1 MNIFSNI
8 LLLAIY
14 LLAPA
19 AVLLLCRKYKW
30 AAKTG
35 PILILYVIGITIGNL
50 GLIPFLPEALS
61 HPSAKAQIQDILSS
75 AMVPLAI
82 PLLLYGCTFRR
93 SDTRSQMLALLS
105 GVFAV
110 AVTVFVGFFIF
121 RRGIEGASGDSAAY
135 IGGMLTGVYTGGTMN
150 LAAIKTM
157 LGVSDRTYILLNSCD
172 MIVTFIYLTLLLAF
186 GIRLMRR
193 LLPYSPSGTVLPSAV
208 SQSETLSADEKA
220 VQEDA
225 KPQLFSGLWWQQ
237 AAILLGATLLIIA
250 LSAGIALLL
259 PDGWFMTAFILLLTT
274 AGIAASFV
282 KRLRS
287 IKIAEDISMY
297 CIYIFSIV
305 VASMADFSTLDLSNS
320 LSIIGYL
327 SFVIFGS
334 LFLQTVLARLFR
346 IDADTIVIC
355 STAFICSPPFVPM
368 MAAAMKN
375 RRVIIAGLSIG
386 IIGYAIGNYLGFLM
400 SRLLLL
406 F

>member
-1 MNIFSNI
+1 MNILGNI
-8 LLLAIY
+8 FLIAIY

-19 AVLLLCRKYKW
+19 AVLHFCRKHSW
-30 AAKTG
+30 AAKIG
-35 PILILYVIGITIGNL
+35 PILILYLIGIIVGNL
-50 GLIPFLPEALS
+50 GLVPFLPEALVN
-61 HPSAKAQIQDILSS
+61 PSGKAGIQELLSS

-93 SDTRSQMLALLS
+93 SDTRSQTLALLS
-105 GVFAV
+105 GIV
-110 AVTVFVGFFIF
+110 AVVVAVVLGFLIF
-121 RRGIEGASGDSAAY
+121 RNGIEGVSGDSAAK

-157 LGVSDRTYILLNSCD
+157 LGVSDRTYVLLNSCD
-172 MIVTFIYLTLLLAF
+172 MIVSFLYMTMLLAF

-193 LLPYSPSGTVLPSAV
+193 ILPYSSSAP
-208 SQSETLSADEKA
+208 EATLDEA
-220 VQEDA
+220 PDLQDV
-225 KPQLFSGLWWQQ
+225 KPLLFSRLWWKQ
-237 AAILLGATLLIIA
+237 AAVLLGVTAVVIA
-250 LSAGIALLL
+250 LSALVAFLM
-259 PDGWFMTAFILLLTT
+259 PEGWFMTVFILLLTS
-274 AGIAASFV
+274 AGIAVSFI
-282 KRLRS
+282 RRIREL
-287 IKIAEDISMY
+287 KIAEDISMY

-334 LFLQTVLARLFR
+334 LILQTILARLLR

-355 STAFICSPPFVPM
+355 STSFICSPPFVPM

-375 RRVIIAGLSIG
+375 RRVLIAGLSMG
-386 IIGYAIGNYLGFLM
+386 IIGYAIGNYLGLAI

>member
-1 MNIFSNI
+1 MNILGNI
-8 LLLAIY
+8 FLIAIY

-19 AVLLLCRKYKW
+19 AVLRFCRKHTW
-30 AAKTG
+30 AAKIG
-35 PILILYVIGITIGNL
+35 PILILYLIGIIVGNL
-50 GLIPFLPEALS
+50 GLVPFLPEALVN
-61 HPSAKAQIQDILSS
+61 PSGKAGIQELLSS

-93 SDTRSQMLALLS
+93 SDTRSQTLALLS
-105 GVFAV
+105 GIV
-110 AVTVFVGFFIF
+110 AVVVAVVLGFLIF
-121 RRGIEGASGDSAAY
+121 RNGIEGVSGDSAAK

-157 LGVSDRTYILLNSCD
+157 LGVSDRTYVLLNSCD
-172 MIVTFIYLTLLLAF
+172 MIVSFLYMTMLLAF

-193 LLPYSPSGTVLPSAV
+193 ILPYSSSAP
-208 SQSETLSADEKA
+208 EATLYEAPDLQD
-220 VQEDA
+220 V
-225 KPQLFSGLWWQQ
+225 KPLLFSRLWWKQ
-237 AAILLGATLLIIA
+237 AAVLLGVTAVVIA
-250 LSAGIALLL
+250 LSALVAFLM
-259 PDGWFMTAFILLLTT
+259 PEGWFMTVFILLLTS
-274 AGIAASFV
+274 AGIAVSFI
-282 KRLRS
+282 RRIREL
-287 IKIAEDISMY
+287 KIAEDISMY

-334 LFLQTVLARLFR
+334 LILQTILARLLR

-355 STAFICSPPFVPM
+355 STSFICSPPFVPM

-375 RRVIIAGLSIG
+375 RRVLIAGLSMG
-386 IIGYAIGNYLGFLM
+386 IIGYAIGNYLGLAV

>member
-1 MNIFSNI
+1 MNILGNI
-8 LLLAIY
+8 FLIAIY

-19 AVLLLCRKYKW
+19 AVLRFCRKHSW
-30 AAKTG
+30 AAKIG
-35 PILILYVIGITIGNL
+35 PILILYLIGIIVGNL
-50 GLIPFLPEALS
+50 GLVPFLPEALVN
-61 HPSAKAQIQDILSS
+61 PSGKAGIQELLSS

-93 SDTRSQMLALLS
+93 SDTRSQTLALLS
-105 GVFAV
+105 GIV
-110 AVTVFVGFFIF
+110 AVVVAVVLGFLIF
-121 RRGIEGASGDSAAY
+121 RNGIEGVSGDSAAK

-157 LGVSDRTYILLNSCD
+157 LGVSDRTYVLLNSCD
-172 MIVTFIYLTLLLAF
+172 MIVSFLYMTMLLAF

-193 LLPYSPSGTVLPSAV
+193 ILPYSSSAPEAILEEKLD
-208 SQSETLSADEKA
+208 SEDI
-220 VQEDA
+220 
-225 KPQLFSGLWWQQ
+225 KPLLFSRLWWKQ
-237 AAILLGATLLIIA
+237 AAILLGVTAVVIA
-250 LSAGIALLL
+250 LSALVAFLM
-259 PDGWFMTAFILLLTT
+259 PEGWFMTVFILLLTS
-274 AGIAASFV
+274 AGIAVSFI
-282 KRLRS
+282 RRIREL
-287 IKIAEDISMY
+287 KIAEDISMY

-334 LFLQTVLARLFR
+334 LILQTILARLLR

-355 STAFICSPPFVPM
+355 STSFICSPPFVPM

-375 RRVIIAGLSIG
+375 RRVLIAGLSMG
-386 IIGYAIGNYLGFLM
+386 IIGYAIGNYLGLAI

>member
-1 MNIFSNI
+1 MNILGNI
-8 LLLAIY
+8 FLIAIY

-19 AVLLLCRKYKW
+19 AVLHFCRKHSW
-30 AAKTG
+30 AAKIG
-35 PILILYVIGITIGNL
+35 PILILYLIGIIVGNL
-50 GLIPFLPEALS
+50 GLVPFLPEALVN
-61 HPSAKAQIQDILSS
+61 PSGKAGIQELLSS

-93 SDTRSQMLALLS
+93 SDTRSQTLALLS
-105 GVFAV
+105 GIV
-110 AVTVFVGFFIF
+110 AVVVAVVLGFLIF
-121 RRGIEGASGDSAAY
+121 RNGIEGVSGDSAAK

-157 LGVSDRTYILLNSCD
+157 LGVSDRTYVLLNSCD
-172 MIVTFIYLTLLLAF
+172 MIVSFLYMTMLLAF

-193 LLPYSPSGTVLPSAV
+193 ILPYSSSAPEAILEEKLD
-208 SQSETLSADEKA
+208 SEDI
-220 VQEDA
+220 
-225 KPQLFSGLWWQQ
+225 KPQLFSRLWWKQ
-237 AAILLGATLLIIA
+237 AAVLLGVTAVVIA
-250 LSAGIALLL
+250 LSALVAFLM
-259 PDGWFMTAFILLLTT
+259 PDGWFMTVFILLLTS
-274 AGIAASFV
+274 AGIAVSFI
-282 KRLRS
+282 RRIREL
-287 IKIAEDISMY
+287 KIAEDISMY

-334 LFLQTVLARLFR
+334 LILQTILARLLR

-355 STAFICSPPFVPM
+355 STSFICSPPFVPM

-375 RRVIIAGLSIG
+375 RRVLIAGLSMG
-386 IIGYAIGNYLGFLM
+386 IIGYAIGNYLGLAI
-400 SRLLLL
+400 SRLLML

>member
-1 MNIFSNI
+1 MNILGNI
-8 LLLAIY
+8 FLIAIY

-19 AVLLLCRKYKW
+19 AVLHFCRKHSW
-30 AAKTG
+30 AAKIG
-35 PILILYVIGITIGNL
+35 PILILYLIGIIVGNL
-50 GLIPFLPEALS
+50 GLVPFLPEALVN
-61 HPSAKAQIQDILSS
+61 PSGKAGIQELLSS

-93 SDTRSQMLALLS
+93 SDTRSQTLALLS
-105 GVFAV
+105 GIV
-110 AVTVFVGFFIF
+110 AVVVAVVLGFLIF
-121 RRGIEGASGDSAAY
+121 RNGIEGVSGDSAAK

-157 LGVSDRTYILLNSCD
+157 LGVSDRTYVLLNSCD
-172 MIVTFIYLTLLLAF
+172 MIVSFLYMTMLLAF

-193 LLPYSPSGTVLPSAV
+193 ILPYSSSAPEAILEEKLD
-208 SQSETLSADEKA
+208 SEDI
-220 VQEDA
+220 
-225 KPQLFSGLWWQQ
+225 KPQLFSRLWWKQ
-237 AAILLGATLLIIA
+237 AAVLLGVTAVVIA
-250 LSAGIALLL
+250 LSALVAFLM
-259 PDGWFMTAFILLLTT
+259 PEGWFMTVFILLLTT
-274 AGIAASFV
+274 AGIAVSFI
-282 KRLRS
+282 RRIREL
-287 IKIAEDISMY
+287 KIAEDISMY

-334 LFLQTVLARLFR
+334 LILQTILARLLR

-355 STAFICSPPFVPM
+355 STSFICSPPFVPM

-375 RRVIIAGLSIG
+375 RRVLIAGLSMG
-386 IIGYAIGNYLGFLM
+386 IIGYAIGNYLGLAV

>member
-1 MNIFSNI
+1 MNILGNI
-8 LLLAIY
+8 FLIAIY

-19 AVLLLCRKYKW
+19 AVLHFCRKHSW
-30 AAKTG
+30 AAKIG
-35 PILILYVIGITIGNL
+35 PILILYLIGIIVGNL
-50 GLIPFLPEALS
+50 GLVPFLPEALVN
-61 HPSAKAQIQDILSS
+61 PSGKAGIQELLSS

-93 SDTRSQMLALLS
+93 SDTRSQTLALLS
-105 GVFAV
+105 GIV
-110 AVTVFVGFFIF
+110 AVVVAVVLGFLIF
-121 RRGIEGASGDSAAY
+121 RNGIEGVSGDSAAK

-157 LGVSDRTYILLNSCD
+157 LGVSDRTYVLLNSCD
-172 MIVTFIYLTLLLAF
+172 MIVSFLYMTMLLAF

-193 LLPYSPSGTVLPSAV
+193 ILPYSSSAPEAILEEKLD
-208 SQSETLSADEKA
+208 SEDI
-220 VQEDA
+220 
-225 KPQLFSGLWWQQ
+225 KPQLFSRLWWKQ
-237 AAILLGATLLIIA
+237 AAVLLGVTAVVIA
-250 LSAGIALLL
+250 LSALVAFLM
-259 PDGWFMTAFILLLTT
+259 PDGWFMTVFILLLTS
-274 AGIAASFV
+274 AGIAVSFI
-282 KRLRS
+282 RRIREL
-287 IKIAEDISMY
+287 KIAEDISMY

-334 LFLQTVLARLFR
+334 LILQTILARLLR

-355 STAFICSPPFVPM
+355 STSFICSPPFVPM

-375 RRVIIAGLSIG
+375 RRVLIAGLSMG
-386 IIGYAIGNYLGFLM
+386 IIGYAIGNYLGLAI

>member
-1 MNIFSNI
+1 MNILGNI
-8 LLLAIY
+8 FLIAIY

-19 AVLLLCRKYKW
+19 AVLRFCRKHTW
-30 AAKTG
+30 AAKIG
-35 PILILYVIGITIGNL
+35 PILILYLIGIIVGNL
-50 GLIPFLPEALS
+50 GLVPFLPEALVN
-61 HPSAKAQIQDILSS
+61 PSGKAGIQELLSS

-93 SDTRSQMLALLS
+93 SDTRSQTLALLS
-105 GVFAV
+105 GIV
-110 AVTVFVGFFIF
+110 AVVVAVVLGFLIF
-121 RRGIEGASGDSAAY
+121 RNGIEGVSGDSAAK

-157 LGVSDRTYILLNSCD
+157 LGVSDRTYVLLNSCD
-172 MIVTFIYLTLLLAF
+172 MIVSFLYMTMLLAF

-193 LLPYSPSGTVLPSAV
+193 ILPYSSSAPEAILEEKLD
-208 SQSETLSADEKA
+208 SEDI
-220 VQEDA
+220 
-225 KPQLFSGLWWQQ
+225 KPLLFSRLWWKQ
-237 AAILLGATLLIIA
+237 AAILLGVTAVVIA
-250 LSAGIALLL
+250 LSALVAFLM
-259 PDGWFMTAFILLLTT
+259 PEGWFMTVFILLLTS
-274 AGIAASFV
+274 AGIAVSFI
-282 KRLRS
+282 RRIREL
-287 IKIAEDISMY
+287 KIAEDISMY

-334 LFLQTVLARLFR
+334 LILQTILARLLR

-355 STAFICSPPFVPM
+355 STSFICSPPFVPM

-375 RRVIIAGLSIG
+375 RRVLIAGLSMG
-386 IIGYAIGNYLGFLM
+386 IIGYAIGNYLGLAI
-400 SRLLLL
+400 SRLLL

>member
-1 MNIFSNI
+1 MNILGNI
-8 LLLAIY
+8 FLIAIY

-19 AVLLLCRKYKW
+19 AVLHFCRKHSW
-30 AAKTG
+30 AAKIG
-35 PILILYVIGITIGNL
+35 PILILYLIGIIVGNL
-50 GLIPFLPEALS
+50 GLVPFLPEALVN
-61 HPSAKAQIQDILSS
+61 PSGKAGIQELLSS

-93 SDTRSQMLALLS
+93 SDTRSQTLALLS
-105 GVFAV
+105 GIV
-110 AVTVFVGFFIF
+110 AVVVAVVLGFLIF
-121 RRGIEGASGDSAAY
+121 RNGIEGVSGDSAAK

-157 LGVSDRTYILLNSCD
+157 LGVSDRTYVLLNSCD
-172 MIVTFIYLTLLLAF
+172 MIVSFLYMTMLLAF

-193 LLPYSPSGTVLPSAV
+193 ILPYSSSAPEAILEEKFD
-208 SQSETLSADEKA
+208 SEDI
-220 VQEDA
+220 
-225 KPQLFSGLWWQQ
+225 KPQLFSRLWWKQ
-237 AAILLGATLLIIA
+237 AAVLLGVTAVVIA
-250 LSAGIALLL
+250 LSALVAFLM
-259 PDGWFMTAFILLLTT
+259 PEGWFMTVFILLLTSV
-274 AGIAASFV
+274 GIAVSFI
-282 KRLRS
+282 RRIREL
-287 IKIAEDISMY
+287 KIAEDISMY

-334 LFLQTVLARLFR
+334 LILQTILARLLR

-355 STAFICSPPFVPM
+355 STSFICSPPFVPM

-375 RRVIIAGLSIG
+375 RRVLIAGLSMG
-386 IIGYAIGNYLGFLM
+386 IIGYAIGNYLGLAV

>member
-1 MNIFSNI
+1 MNILGNI
-8 LLLAIY
+8 FLIAIY

-19 AVLLLCRKYKW
+19 AVLRFCRKHAW
-30 AAKTG
+30 AAKIG
-35 PILILYVIGITIGNL
+35 PILILYLIGIIVGNL
-50 GLIPFLPEALS
+50 GLVPFLPEALVN
-61 HPSAKAQIQDILSS
+61 PSGKAGIQELLSS

-93 SDTRSQMLALLS
+93 SDTRSQTLALLS
-105 GVFAV
+105 GIV
-110 AVTVFVGFFIF
+110 AVVVAVVLGFLIF
-121 RRGIEGASGDSAAY
+121 RNGIEGVSGDSAAK

-157 LGVSDRTYILLNSCD
+157 LGVSDRTYVLLNSCD
-172 MIVTFIYLTLLLAF
+172 MIVSFLYMTMLLAF

-193 LLPYSPSGTVLPSAV
+193 ILPYSSSAP
-208 SQSETLSADEKA
+208 EAILEEKL
-220 VQEDA
+220 DSKDI
-225 KPQLFSGLWWQQ
+225 KPLLFSRLWWKQ
-237 AAILLGATLLIIA
+237 AAVLLGVTAVVIA
-250 LSAGIALLL
+250 LSALVAFLM
-259 PDGWFMTAFILLLTT
+259 PEGWFMTVFILLLTS
-274 AGIAASFV
+274 AGIAVSFI
-282 KRLRS
+282 RRIREL
-287 IKIAEDISMY
+287 KIAEDISMY

-334 LFLQTVLARLFR
+334 LILQTILASLLR

-355 STAFICSPPFVPM
+355 STSFICSPPFVPM

-375 RRVIIAGLSIG
+375 RRVLIAGLSMG
-386 IIGYAIGNYLGFLM
+386 IIGYAIGNYLGLAI

>member
-1 MNIFSNI
+1 MNILGNI
-8 LLLAIY
+8 FLIAIY

-19 AVLLLCRKYKW
+19 AVLRFCRKHTW
-30 AAKTG
+30 AAKIG
-35 PILILYVIGITIGNL
+35 PILILYLIGIIVGNL
-50 GLIPFLPEALS
+50 GLVPFLPEALVN
-61 HPSAKAQIQDILSS
+61 PSGKAGIQELLSS

-93 SDTRSQMLALLS
+93 SDTRSQTLALLS
-105 GVFAV
+105 GIV
-110 AVTVFVGFFIF
+110 AVVVAVVLGFLIF
-121 RRGIEGASGDSAAY
+121 RNGIEGVSGDSAAK

-157 LGVSDRTYILLNSCD
+157 LGVSDKTYVLLNSCD
-172 MIVTFIYLTLLLAF
+172 MIVSFLYMTMLLAF

-193 LLPYSPSGTVLPSAV
+193 ILPYSSSAPEAILEEKLD
-208 SQSETLSADEKA
+208 SEDI
-220 VQEDA
+220 
-225 KPQLFSGLWWQQ
+225 KPQLFSRLWWKQ
-237 AAILLGATLLIIA
+237 AAVLLGVTAVVIA
-250 LSAGIALLL
+250 LSALVAFLM
-259 PDGWFMTAFILLLTT
+259 PEGWFMTVFILLLTS
-274 AGIAASFV
+274 AGIAVSFI
-282 KRLRS
+282 RRIREL
-287 IKIAEDISMY
+287 KIAEDISMY

-334 LFLQTVLARLFR
+334 LILQTILARLLR

-355 STAFICSPPFVPM
+355 STSFICSPPFVPM

-375 RRVIIAGLSIG
+375 RRVLIAGLSMG
-386 IIGYAIGNYLGFLM
+386 IIGYAIGNYLGLAI
-400 SRLLLL
+400 SHLLLL